1 MEMTRGLTFRIPNG
15 YGNFLN
21 EILSP
26 FDITLYDWYV
36 GGEESYFVNDDQLDE
51 PLFPNEEFGLDGAIL
66 KRMIENTKQILI
78 FVNIKAYPKG
88 KVVEDIST
96 FNDFLKSDCQ
106 LVLLV
111 VDSAYV
117 TIYCKDKN
125 HIEEL
130 HKNAVNKGYDKV
142 EYVTDDNDFR
152 TRLSVW

>member
-1 MEMTRGLTFRIPNG
+1 MTRGLIFEIPNE
-15 YGNFLN
+15 YGNFLE

-26 FDITLYDWYV
+26 FDMTLYDWYV
-36 GGEESYFVNDDQLDE
+36 GGEESYFVNDNQLVE

-66 KRMIENTKQILI
+66 KRTIENMKQYLI

-88 KVVEDIST
+88 KIVEDIST
-96 FNDFLKSDCQ
+96 FDEFLKSDCQ

-117 TIYCKDKN
+117 TIYCKDK
-125 HIEEL
+125 IQIDAL
-130 HKNAVNKGYDKV
+130 YKNAVNKGYEKV